1 MRRARR
7 IRLADHRGRDA
18 TVLLIPLNHGEKRQ
32 YQNLAGEGV
41 QNRRRVKATASTC
54 CDALLA
60 RHSDP
65 EELARVLLEADPEL
79 DLETAGR
86 VTGPCDRVHLDGD
99 GNILFAPSFVEVRCG
114 PDGLEQERRPWTP
127 RSSNLVTP
135 AAPVWSGVLMDR
147 GEAGRRHAL
156 TRAFQ
161 VRHTNALE
169 FDFLYGLA
177 KHLDSRG
184 ALVQVGSGNR
194 GTGPLILERG
204 GTAHRAFLDGRVQD
218 NAMCLLLYASPFPLE
233 AQEVTRA

>member
-1 MRRARR
+1 MRRARP

-18 TVLLIPLNHGEKRQ
+18 TVLLLPLGHGETRN
-32 YQNLAGEGV
+32 YQNLAGEKV
-41 QNRRRVKATASTC
+41 QNRRRIKAPAETC
-54 CDALLA
+54 ADALLS

-65 EELARVLLEADPEL
+65 EELAHALLEGDPEL
-79 DLETAGR
+79 DMETAGR

-99 GNILFAPSFVEVRCG
+99 GKVLFAPSFVEVRCG
-114 PDGLEQERRPWTP
+114 PDGLEQERRPWTR

-156 TRAFQ
+156 TRAYQ

-177 KHLDSRG
+177 KHLDSQR

-204 GTAHRAFLDGRVQD
+204 GSPHRAFLDGRVQG

-233 AQEVTRA
+233 AQEVIDA